1 LALTLGDATSRFLE
15 HLQIEKGLA
24 TATVQ
29 AYRRDLR
36 RFAHAV
42 GDDTPVRSI
51 RSEQVLDFLL
61 KLARSK
67 RAVRT
72 QVRNAVALRGL
83 MRFLRAERLIA
94 VDPTAGLPLPKA
106 GRRLPEALSMDEVT
120 RLLESVEGEDPR
132 ALRDAAMIET
142 LYASGL
148 RVSELVTLRTADV
161 NLEAGWVAAYG
172 KGRKQRLV
180 PLSEIARTKIARY
193 LRDGR
198 PLLARRTTD
207 ALFITK
213 RGRRMTRQGFWK
225 LLRGHALRAGIRHLP
240 SPHTLRHSFATHL
253 LEGGADLRAVQAM
266 LGHSDISTTQIYTHV
281 SRRHLRAAYVKHH
294 PRA

>member
-1 LALTLGDATSRFLE
+1 MALTLEEGIARFLE
-15 HLQIEKGLA
+15 HLQIEKGLTA
-24 TATVQ
+24 ATVQ
-29 AYRRDLR
+29 AYQRDIR
-36 RFAHAV
+36 RFAEAV
-42 GDDTPVRSI
+42 GPDTPVRSI
-51 RSEQVLDFLL
+51 RSEQVLEFLL
-61 KLARSK
+61 ALARGR

-72 QVRNAVALRGL
+72 QVRNAVAVRGL
-83 MRFLRAERLIA
+83 MRFLRAERLIT
-94 VDPTAGLPLPKA
+94 VDPTAGLPLPKI
-106 GRRLPEALSMDEVT
+106 GRKLPEALSVEEVT
-120 RLLESVEGEDPR
+120 QLLGSVEGEHPR
-132 ALRDAAMIET
+132 ALRDAAMLET

-180 PLSEIARTKIARY
+180 PISEIARTKIARY
-193 LRDGR
+193 LKDGR

-207 ALFITK
+207 ALFVTG

-225 LLRGHALRAGIRHLP
+225 LLRGYAMKAGIRHLP
-240 SPHTLRHSFATHL
+240 SPHQLRHSFATHL

-281 SRRHLRAAYVKHH
+281 SRGHLRAAYRKHH